1 MAQLLS
7 RLQYQHTLK
16 ILWSVMQIET
26 YSDLR
31 VFGAHCLSLM
41 RWVNFRDAVAFKPS
55 CLMPHPQPFAKL
67 IWQRRLA
74 NVQSVD
80 FWVWILQQ
88 LPVRGPAVGR
98 KREYVQALVNPLQ
111 KKKSKTTIGHFNWFH
126 QIYTLSD
133 PGEKKISAPP
143 LLPVISIL
151 KAGRRQKRPIYL
163 SKVNKSITKIHLD
176 PFVVEKV

>member
-16 ILWSVMQIET
+16 ILWSAMQIQT

-31 VFGAHCLSLM
+31 GFGAHCLSLM
-41 RWVNFRDAVAFKPS
+41 RWVNFWDAVAFKPS

-80 FWVWILQQ
+80 FCIWILQQ
-88 LPVRGPAVGR
+88 LPVRGPAVGW
-98 KREYVQALVNPLQ
+98 KREYVQSSRQLLSIHYR
-111 KKKSKTTIGHFNWFH
+111 KEKSKTMIGRFNWFH

-151 KAGRRQKRPIYL
+151 KAGRRQKRPI
-163 SKVNKSITKIHLD
+163 
-176 PFVVEKV
+176 